1 MTQLGDA
8 VGRAILNALPDN
20 TLQIRDVSYDFEV
33 QGKDLKELGQEAS
46 RVAMDFYGELNFE
59 ISLSVWQAGNGF
71 RAQVR
76 TVIK

>member
-20 TLQIRDVSYDFEV
+20 TIQIRDVSYDFDV
-33 QGKDLKELGQEAS
+33 YGKDLKELGQEAS

-59 ISLSVWQAGNGF
+59 IAMNVYPEGKGF